1 MSCIFGIKDINMKI
15 DHIFQLEDVRLVIE
29 SEESRAG
36 KIEPDLVMLEENQ
49 RSLKSLDKEI
59 SLLQAKMEGV
69 GTVRVLGVNKM
80 RNERIY
86 KYGFASESRLW
97 DKK

>member
-1 MSCIFGIKDINMKI
+1 MEI

-59 SLLQAKMEGV
+59 TLLQAKMEGV
-69 GTVRVLGVNKM
+69 GKSSG
-80 RNERIY
+80 
-86 KYGFASESRLW
+86 SE
-97 DKK
+97 

>member
-1 MSCIFGIKDINMKI
+1 MSCRFGIKDINMKI

-59 SLLQAKMEGV
+59 TLLQAKMEGV
-69 GTVRVLGVNKM
+69 GKSSG
-80 RNERIY
+80 
-86 KYGFASESRLW
+86 SE
-97 DKK
+97 